1 MKYIVLDKFTNSLVT
16 NEEGLVLEFNSEEAA
31 ILEASECQNGLV
43 IPLNTDRLFTKAQ
56 VLDILVSFDQSINPE
71 NFNSSEELTPEDFMD
86 AAICKAQELKLEEE
100 FVKAIKIYSK
110 ASKYFLNNY
119 TPESL
124 L

>member
-16 NEEGLVLEFNSEEAA
+16 NEEGLVLEFDSEINAN
-31 ILEASECQNGLV
+31 IEASQCQNGLV

-56 VLDILVSFDQSINPE
+56 VLDVLVSFAQSMYPE
-71 NFNSSEELTPEDFMD
+71 EFNSSEELTPEDFMD

-100 FVKAIKIYSK
+100 FNKAVETYSK
-110 ASKYFLNNY
+110 ASEHFLNNY

>member
-16 NEEGLVLEFNSEEAA
+16 NEEGLVLEFDSEINAN
-31 ILEASECQNGLV
+31 IEASQCQNGLV

-56 VLDILVSFDQSINPE
+56 VLDILISFDQSVNPE
-71 NFNSSEELTPEDFMD
+71 NFSSSEELCPEDFAD
-86 AAICKAQELKLEEE
+86 AALCKAQELKLENE
-100 FVKAIKIYSK
+100 FNKAVETYSK
-110 ASKYFLNNY
+110 ASEHFLNNY